1 MNRFV
6 HLNCHSNFSLL
17 YGGSSVDA
25 LLERCASLEMD
36 ALALTDRDG
45 LYAAV
50 PFFEKATAAGIKPII
65 GCDLSI
71 GSPSPR
77 PSPPRG
83 EGEGNS
89 RVILLARNDEGYSN
103 LCRAVTERRLGEE
116 PLPLERLE

>member
-25 LLERCASLEMD
+25 LLERCAELEMD
-36 ALALTDRDG
+36 ALAITDRDG

-65 GCDLSI
+65 GCDLSVRSA
-71 GSPSPR
+71 GVSPASQ
-77 PSPPRG
+77 SL
-83 EGEGNS
+83 S
-89 RVILLARNDEGYSN
+89 
-103 LCRAVTERRLGEE
+103 
-116 PLPLERLE
+116 